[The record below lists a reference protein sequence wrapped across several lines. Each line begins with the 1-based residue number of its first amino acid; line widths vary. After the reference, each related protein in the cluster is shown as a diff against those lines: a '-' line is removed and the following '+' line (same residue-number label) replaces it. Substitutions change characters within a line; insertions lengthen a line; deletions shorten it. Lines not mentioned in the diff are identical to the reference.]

1 MSKILFIGDSFTW
14 GQGLYF
20 YKWLEDKRELPSSVG
35 GMYPSHS
42 HLVTPT
48 DIRYKDELS
57 FTGLVSNYYGLQ
69 PHKRLTN
76 GGSNTEIILDMIP
89 MLDKLGNDTEKVVF
103 QFTSI
108 SRYQFRDLNMGNID
122 NCEGTFE
129 EVYKQRV
136 SNLFNYVDNTI
147 SYFAGLYNFK
157 YCYLDWLGDFYN
169 ESPAKFVKYNINGNH
184 YSYFNKFLND
194 YKIDLVVDGKPIIDL
209 HLNKEGQKIITNSI
223 ISHFGQ
229 K

>member
-20 YKWLEDKRELPSSVG
+20 YKWIEDKRQLPSSVG

-48 DIRYKDELS
+48 DIKYKDELS
-57 FTGLVSNYYGLQ
+57 FTGLVSKYYGLE

-89 MLDKLGNDTEKVVF
+89 MLDKLGNDVEKVVF

-108 SRYQFRDLNMGNID
+108 SRYQFRDLNMGSID
-122 NCEGTFE
+122 NCEGTFDDIF
-129 EVYKQRV
+129 KKRV
-136 SNLFNYVDNTI
+136 SNLFNYVDNTL
-147 SYFAGLYNFK
+147 SYFSSLYNFK

-169 ESPAKFVKYNINGNH
+169 ESPLKFVKYNVNGSH
-184 YSYFNKFLND
+184 YSYFNEFLNE

-209 HLNKEGQKIITNSI
+209 HLNNEGQKILTNSI

-229 K
+229 R